1 MIVEVIHFCFC
12 ARAFCSERML
22 FSDFIEKEYDSQSF
36 FKESLLEAFKEDT
49 TVDSFQ
55 NDFNNAFPSYG
66 AANAVAKYGENRWWA
81 GCTKDADCAWGVW
94 PTGGP
99 RGPTPTLQPCCSD
112 LIGVL
117 M

>member
-1 MIVEVIHFCFC
+1 
-12 ARAFCSERML
+12 ML
-22 FSDFIEKEYDSQSF
+22 FSDFIDKEDKNTFTGQGYY
-36 FKESLLEAFKEDT
+36 KESLLMAFKEDT
-49 TVDSFQ
+49 TGAGSFQ

-94 PTGGP
+94 PTGGT